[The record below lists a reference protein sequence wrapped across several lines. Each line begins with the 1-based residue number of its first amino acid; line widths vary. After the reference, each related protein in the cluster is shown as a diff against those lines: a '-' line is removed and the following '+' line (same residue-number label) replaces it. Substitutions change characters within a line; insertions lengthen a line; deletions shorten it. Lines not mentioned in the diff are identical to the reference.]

1 MAFIVG
7 ILLMKLPEDHA
18 FATLSTIMVE
28 PLYDMRGVYD
38 KSVGKMPFFFFV
50 VDQLIIEYVPEVW
63 EQFQV
68 RTALMDSVMQWSTCV
83 HALLD
88 VGVLIPHFWV
98 ISRCRRRASKHQCSQ
113 RNGS

>member
-1 MAFIVG
+1 
-7 ILLMKLPEDHA
+7 MKLPEDQA
-18 FATLSTIMVE
+18 FATLSAIMVE
-28 PLYDMRGVYD
+28 PLYDMRGIYD

-68 RTALMDSVMQWSTCV
+68 RAALEGGVMQWSTCV
-83 HALLD
+83 QSLFDA
-88 VGVLIPHFWV
+88 GVLILHFWV
-98 ISRCRRRASKHQCSQ
+98 MARRRRRESKHQCSQ